1 MASSASVMAANVWNL
16 HSRCQYLKPVK
27 MPMSSTRF
35 RFLTPNR
42 SSATR
47 IQTVFQIRASDSQP
61 EESSSTMDETEFQ
74 EDLKFVLKV
83 GGGSIVG
90 AAVIKYGSIFFPEIA
105 RPNIFLALFLVSA
118 PVIVALVIL
127 TAQSGAKQ

>member
-74 EDLKFVLKV
+74 KMDALKID
-83 GGGSIVG
+83 GWG
-90 AAVIKYGSIFFPEIA
+90 
-105 RPNIFLALFLVSA
+105 
-118 PVIVALVIL
+118 
-127 TAQSGAKQ
+127 QSGCIFNLGQV